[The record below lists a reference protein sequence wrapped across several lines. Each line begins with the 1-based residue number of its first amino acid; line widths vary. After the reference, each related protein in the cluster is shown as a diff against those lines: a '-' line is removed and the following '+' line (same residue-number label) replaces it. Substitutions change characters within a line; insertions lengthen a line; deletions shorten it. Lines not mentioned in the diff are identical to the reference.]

1 MKHRK
6 QHIFQLTLINDHLSF
21 TENKCDTIADIL
33 EDIFIHDVPLRE
45 IDCSI
50 RCWIAE
56 WKKLDV
62 RDEEL
67 RKKIQNFIEWLY
79 ELLYL
84 SRDAVIKDL
93 QQQLNEVDGEFNP

>member
-1 MKHRK
+1 MKHKKR
-6 QHIFQLTLINDHLSF
+6 HVFQLTAITDHLSF
-21 TENKCDTIADIL
+21 VENKCDTIADIL
-33 EDIFIHDVPLRE
+33 EDIFIYDVPLRE

-56 WKKLDV
+56 WRKIEV

-67 RKKIQNFIEWLY
+67 RKKIQSFIDWLY
-79 ELLYL
+79 DMLYL

-93 QQQLNEVDGEFNP
+93 QQQLNEANGEIPS